1 MLDPSKAC
9 GSDVGAVLG
18 RVWQILRRCGAC
30 LLAEPWRRPEDAR
43 LAAELRHGLVDL
55 GPSFV
60 RLGRRCVENAQLG
73 DDGCQNHLPTSD
85 FISKGCCWK
94 RDYYI
99 NETTAVLT
107 S

>member
-18 RVWQILRRCGAC
+18 RVWQILRRCGAW

-60 RLGRRCVENAQLG
+60 RLGRRWCFFA
-73 DDGCQNHLPTSD
+73 
-85 FISKGCCWK
+85 SKNSCEGWFSGVMMCHVSK
-94 RDYYI
+94 
-99 NETTAVLT
+99 T
-107 S
+107 